1 MARRW
6 RACCIVVVVCL
17 VTVGAGVAVPS
28 AAPRAHAANGK
39 ARDVHP
45 PASAKRA
52 RHAEVPPGD
61 FSRAHPGRS
70 NGAAPKHPFDRSKA
84 TEDGHTPK
92 ADVYR
97 NPDGT
102 RTALIHAR
110 PVNYQDAAG
119 SWHKMDS
126 SLVAQPDGSYANASG
141 PVSFHLAGQTG
152 PGELVSLAKDAWHLG
167 FSVSG
172 ASSGR
177 PGKVKGNGIR
187 YPGVL
192 ANVDLEE
199 RVHDDTLKETIWLN
213 APPSA
218 GSPTT
223 FSFPLTLVGLRAQA
237 DAHGGVAIYDAS
249 GTRILSLPNGVA
261 TDSSG
266 DVAQG
271 NTAKTA
277 TTVSLGGSPATPT
290 VEVAVDPAWLNDPA
304 RVYPVSIDPNIL
316 WDAGR
321 QSGHTDAFVST
332 GCTGCNYNGNNQVA
346 VHDSAVTSNSII
358 ILYYTDAGSNGNAQA
373 ITAQGWGY
381 FQTTGSPNKCFQY
394 VVLNKAP

>member
-1 MARRW
+1 MPSRPHKRAPAAAPGRRARSRSPGLRLVISRGAGPGPRGPIGMARRW

-39 ARDVHP
+39 ARHVHP

-52 RHAEVPPGD
+52 RDAEVPPGD

-167 FSVSG
+167 FSVSA

-177 PGKVKGNGIR
+177 PGK
-187 YPGVL
+187 
-192 ANVDLEE
+192 
-199 RVHDDTLKETIWLN
+199 
-213 APPSA
+213 
-218 GSPTT
+218 
-223 FSFPLTLVGLRAQA
+223 
-237 DAHGGVAIYDAS
+237 
-249 GTRILSLPNGVA
+249 
-261 TDSSG
+261 
-266 DVAQG
+266 AQG

-332 GCTGCNYNGNNQVA
+332 GCTGCNYNGNNQV
-346 VHDSAVTSNSII
+346 
-358 ILYYTDAGSNGNAQA
+358 DANA
-373 ITAQGWGY
+373 
-381 FQTTGSPNKCFQY
+381 Y
-394 VVLNKAP
+394 V